1 MNNLNISRP
10 KIYPLFMTKKWTLM
24 VLTAFLLNPLN
35 ASYAGWSF
43 VSSDALGNNYYYDD
57 SKTVRETQSE
67 QVSTWLLTSY
77 SQALSGPN
85 GEPTLSVIQDISYFC
100 RAGYES
106 YKQFYIGYY
115 AGSEGSGTSLGA
127 ENTPNSPW
135 ERVIPDTMSDV
146 LFQFFCRPDQ
156 SSKGQSGR

>member
-1 MNNLNISRP
+1 MNILNISRP
-10 KIYPLFMTKKWTLM
+10 KIYPLFMIKMWTLM